1 MYERKGVPLHRGA
14 FCRGR
19 DLAGKGAQ
27 LERGASEAAATSA
40 SSSAAS
46 PGRMSKD
53 CDTWFPEPFI
63 LWLLPIPGL
72 WIVYVNLVHPAEE
85 DLLQGFWCLILCV
98 NFVGPGLPRFGLT
111 LFVDASVRVLQDEM
125 LSQTGGWVKQ
135 TSLPNVGVGAL
146 SQCMEGL
153 NRLKGR
159 IRKNSCCLT
168 ASELRRP
175 SSPAFRLR
183 LGL

>member
-1 MYERKGVPLHRGA
+1 MYERKGAPLHGRA

-27 LERGASEAAATSA
+27 LERGATEAAATLA

-46 PGRMSKD
+46 PGRMSRD

-63 LWLLPIPGL
+63 LWLLPIPGV
-72 WIVYVNLVHPAEE
+72 WIVYVNLVHPAAE
-85 DLLQGFWCLILCV
+85 DLLQGFWWLMFCV

-125 LSQTGGWVKQ
+125 LSRTGGRVKQ
-135 TSLPNVGVGAL
+135 PSLPNVGGA
-146 SQCMEGL
+146 S
-153 NRLKGR
+153 
-159 IRKNSCCLT
+159 
-168 ASELRRP
+168 ASP
-175 SSPAFRLR
+175 WKAWID
-183 LGL
+183 